1 MQQIR
6 VFFSLLILAVTA
18 SAAQPACGGHGDSST
33 MVVSTGWL
41 AQHLHD
47 PDLLILFAG
56 QKPDFDK
63 SHIPGALFLA
73 YSDIQTPAGDHSL
86 TLELPPMAQ
95 LAEVFEK
102 LGAGNDS
109 HIVLYVS
116 KGINAAMTR
125 VYLTLD
131 TMGLGAHTSVLNGG
145 FSSWQSEGRAES
157 TEVRPVK
164 RGKLQLCPQSDT
176 IVDAAYVRANLHRA
190 GVDIVDARDPQYYTG
205 ASAAPGKRAGHI
217 PGAGNLTFSTL
228 IDGDGKWNPV
238 EKLRQQFAAA
248 GYHPGDRVVSYCHIG
263 QQATMVYFAARYLG
277 LDARLYDGSWEDW
290 SARPEL
296 PVEVSKQ

>member
-1 MQQIR
+1 MQSIR
-6 VFFSLLILAVTA
+6 LFFSLLILTAVVG
-18 SAAQPACGGHGDSST
+18 AAQPACGGHGDSST
-33 MVVSTGWL
+33 MVVSTPWL

-47 PDLLILFAG
+47 PDLLILFVG
-56 QKPDFDK
+56 QKPDYDK
-63 SHIPGALFLA
+63 SHIPGALYLA
-73 YSDIQTPAGDHSL
+73 YSDIQAPPVDHAL
-86 TLELPPMAQ
+86 TLELPPMPQ

-116 KGINAAMTR
+116 KGINAGMTR

-131 TMGLGAHTSVLNGG
+131 TMGLGTHTSVLNGG
-145 FSSWQSEGRAES
+145 FSHWQSEGRAES

-164 RGKLQLCPQSDT
+164 RGKLQLCPRTDT
-176 IVDAAYVRANLHRA
+176 IVDAAYVRANLHHA

-205 ASAAPGKRAGHI
+205 AAVSPGKRAGHI

-228 IDGDGKWNPV
+228 IDVDGKLNPV
-238 EKLRQQFAAA
+238 DKLRQQFAAA
-248 GYHPGDRVVSYCHIG
+248 GFHTGDRVVSYCHIG

-290 SARPEL
+290 SAHPEL
-296 PVEVSKQ
+296 PVEVEKQ